1 MFVLNPAAK
10 EQLDMHFNGKDK
22 ESIRIYLA
30 SGCGGPRLGLALD
43 DTKDSDQVFEIEG
56 YSFLMEND
64 LFEQAKPVTVT
75 FDQGMGFAVQS
86 SIVFPESGDGCS
98 SGGGGCSSCGCGG
111 SCG

>member
-22 ESIRIYLA
+22 EPIRIYLA

-43 DTKDSDQVFEIEG
+43 EKKDSDNVFEVEG

-64 LFEQAKPVTVT
+64 LFEQAKPVTVA
-75 FDQGMGFAVQS
+75 FDQGMGFTVQS
-86 SIVFPESGDGCS
+86 SIVFPES
-98 SGGGGCSSCGCGG
+98 GGGCSSCGCGG